1 MPKILKVNDPSDSF
15 HKPMPVFDLPFKV
28 LINGKSQLSGKTTIV
43 LNLLL
48 NPDFKYDKEF
58 KGENMYIVS
67 DNKLDNKLKL
77 LADYKEIPEE
87 NLMTYDESVLTELY
101 SELEDKFLEEKAEK
115 KIQNRIIL
123 FDDCGYSGNLKNKQS
138 GVISKL
144 ICNGRHLNLSQIYTS
159 QKFSQISTTLRT
171 NITGAILFNTS
182 AKELDLISQDFN
194 YLKSSKAFVNM
205 FRDITGNTPRDFL
218 VVNFTNAESLFMD
231 SDFESIDTK
240 KYDS

>member
-1 MPKILKVNDPSDSF
+1 MKILRVKDPSDSF

-28 LINGKSQLSGKTTIV
+28 LINGKSQLSGKTTII

-48 NPDFKYDKEF
+48 NPDFKYDKQF

-77 LADYKEIPEE
+77 LADYKEIPQE
-87 NLMTYDESVLTELY
+87 NIMNYDESVLTELY
-101 SELEDKFLEEKAEK
+101 DDIEDKFLEEKEEK
-115 KIQNRIIL
+115 NIQNRVIL

-138 GVISKL
+138 GIISKL
-144 ICNGRHLNLSQIYTS
+144 ICNGRHLNLSQIYSS
-159 QKFSQISTTLRT
+159 QKYSQCSTTLRT

-218 VVNFTNAESLFMD
+218 VVNFTNKDSLFMD
-231 SDFESIDTK
+231 SEFESIDTK
-240 KYDS
+240 KYDN

>member
-1 MPKILKVNDPSDSF
+1 MKILKVADKSDAF
-15 HKPMPVFDLPFKV
+15 HKPMPVFDIPFKV

-58 KGENMYIVS
+58 KGKNIYIVS

-77 LADYKEIPEE
+77 LADYKDIPDE

-101 SELEDKFLEEKAEK
+101 SDLEDKFLEEKESK
-115 KIQNRIIL
+115 NIQNRLIL

-138 GVISKL
+138 GIISKL

-159 QKFSQISTTLRT
+159 QKFSQCSTVLRT

-182 AKELDLISQDFN
+182 AKELDLISTDFC
-194 YLKSSKAFVNM
+194 YLKSTKSFVNM
-205 FRDITGNTPRDFL
+205 FRDITGNNPRDFL
-218 VVNFTNAESLFMD
+218 VINFTNDNSLYMD
-231 SDFESIDTK
+231 SEFKSIDTK
-240 KYDS
+240 KYEN

>member
-1 MPKILKVNDPSDSF
+1 MKILKVADSSDSF

-101 SELEDKFLEEKAEK
+101 SELEEKFLEEKAEK

-138 GVISKL
+138 GIISKL

-218 VVNFTNAESLFMD
+218 VVNFTNNNSLFMD
-231 SDFESIDTK
+231 SEFETIDTK

>member
-1 MPKILKVNDPSDSF
+1 
-15 HKPMPVFDLPFKV
+15 
-28 LINGKSQLSGKTTIV
+28 
-43 LNLLL
+43 
-48 NPDFKYDKEF
+48 
-58 KGENMYIVS
+58 
-67 DNKLDNKLKL
+67 
-77 LADYKEIPEE
+77 
-87 NLMTYDESVLTELY
+87 MTYDESVLTELY

-218 VVNFTNAESLFMD
+218 VVNFLFMD

>member
-1 MPKILKVNDPSDSF
+1 MKILKVADSSDAF
-15 HKPMPVFDLPFKV
+15 HKEMPVFDLPFKI

-48 NPDFKYDKEF
+48 NPDFKYDKQF
-58 KGENMYIVS
+58 KGKNMYIVS

-77 LADYKEIPEE
+77 LAEYKEIPDE
-87 NLMTYDESVLTELY
+87 NLMTYDEGMLTELY
-101 SELEDKFLEEKAEK
+101 SDLEEKFLEEKEEK
-115 KIQNRIIL
+115 NIQNRLIL

-138 GVISKL
+138 GIISKL
-144 ICNGRHLNLSQIYTS
+144 ICNGRHLNLSQIYTAQKYS
-159 QKFSQISTTLRT
+159 QVSTTLRT

-218 VVNFTNAESLFMD
+218 VVNFTNKTSLFMN
-231 SDFESIDTK
+231 SEFESIDTK
-240 KYDS
+240 KYDN